1 MSARLVVD
9 IGDAIDLAFLHQ
21 FGDILNELLLIDTVG
36 NLRDHNLVV
45 AVVAL
50 YLGLGTHENAT
61 LSRLV
66 GIFYTLQAV
75 DVGTCGEVGGGDV
88 LHQSVGADLRVIDVG
103 AASVDHFS
111 KIVCRDIGCHTDG
124 NTVATVDEQVGNLCR
139 HDGWFLQRVVKVVH
153 HVDCVLVD
161 VVHDVLTHLG
171 ETALGVTHGCR

>member
-1 MSARLVVD
+1 M
-9 IGDAIDLAFLHQ
+9 
-21 FGDILNELLLIDTVG
+21 
-36 NLRDHNLVV
+36 
-45 AVVAL
+45 
-50 YLGLGTHENAT
+50 
-61 LSRLV
+61 
-66 GIFYTLQAV
+66 
-75 DVGTCGEVGGGDV
+75 EVRGGDV

-153 HVDCVLVD
+153 HIDCVLVD

-171 ETALGVTHGCR
+171 EAALGVTHGCR